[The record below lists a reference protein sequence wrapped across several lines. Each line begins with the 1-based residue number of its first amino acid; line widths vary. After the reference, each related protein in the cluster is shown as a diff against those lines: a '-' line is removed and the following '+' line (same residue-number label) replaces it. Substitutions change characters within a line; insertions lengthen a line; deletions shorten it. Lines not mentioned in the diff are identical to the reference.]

1 MMIISLSLMFDH
13 PWVCQ
18 TCHLPIPAGVWHG
31 IPDGCYQ
38 PMAEAPHVSATPC
51 SNCAALRE
59 RVEELEK
66 ALRILRRVIPDYR
79 AEVNAVELADAA
91 LAVKEDADAG

>member
-51 SNCAALRE
+51 PECAELRKQLAAVRIALKE
-59 RVEELEK
+59 LQEEL
-66 ALRILRRVIPDYR
+66 R
-79 AEVNAVELADAA
+79 
-91 LAVKEDADAG
+91 